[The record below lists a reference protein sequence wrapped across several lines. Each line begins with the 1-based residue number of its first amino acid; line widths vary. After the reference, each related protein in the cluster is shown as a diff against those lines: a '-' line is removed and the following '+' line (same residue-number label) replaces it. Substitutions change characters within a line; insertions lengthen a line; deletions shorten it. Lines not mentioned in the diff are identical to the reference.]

1 MKRRVLALV
10 QRRGPSC
17 RYCHVPHWWHRPL
30 VLDTLV
36 IVLAIACTVLVSY
49 FLGWM

>member
-17 RYCHVPHWWHRPL
+17 RYCSGHHWWHRPL
-30 VLDTLV
+30 VLDVAAALLCIAVTVTL
-36 IVLAIACTVLVSY
+36 SY